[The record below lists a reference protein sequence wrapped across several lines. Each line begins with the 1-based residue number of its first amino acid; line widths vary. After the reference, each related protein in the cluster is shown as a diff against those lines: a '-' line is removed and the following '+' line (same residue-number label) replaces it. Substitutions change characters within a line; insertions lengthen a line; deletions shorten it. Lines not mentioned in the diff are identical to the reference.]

1 MIFTD
6 VRHIFFDLDKTLWDF
21 EKNSSEALSEI
32 FERHRLENFNI
43 RKEDF
48 IEVYIKKNEYCW
60 DLYRKNQ
67 IQKTE
72 LRFTR
77 FLMALNEFGINNQAL
92 AEALG
97 DDYIHSAPYKTHL
110 IPGAKEV
117 LEYLSPKYT
126 LHIITNG
133 FEEVQHIKLEK
144 CGIEKYF
151 KTVTTSEKAGCK
163 KPDAG
168 IFKFALACGNAY
180 AYESLMIGDDPV
192 VDVEGA
198 RLVGMKAIHFNQE
211 REQTNEICPSTI
223 QSLGELYSLL

>member
-21 EKNSSEALSEI
+21 EKNSYEALSEI

-43 RKEDF
+43 RREDF
-48 IEVYIKKNEYCW
+48 IEVYIEKNEYCW

-67 IQKTE
+67 IQKPE

-117 LEYLSPKYT
+117 LEYLSQKYT

-151 KTVTTSEKAGCK
+151 KTVTTSERAGCK

-168 IFKFALACGNAY
+168 IFKFALARGNTY
-180 AYESLMIGDDPV
+180 AYQSLMIGDDPL

-198 RLVGMKAIHFNQE
+198 RLAGMKAIHFNQE
-211 REQTNEICPSTI
+211 AAQSSIKGIHSI
-223 QSLGELYSLL
+223 QNLSELRLLL